1 MLRGERPSAHPGD
14 LLLGEASNVDLKC
27 SGTMKGSVASTSS
40 PHHPQPGKHPPG
52 APEERKVKERPKGRP
67 ISELGWTPEQ
77 TREARRQMARWDE
90 LWDDPSMDAYDEQP

>member
-1 MLRGERPSAHPGD
+1 M
-14 LLLGEASNVDLKC
+14 
-27 SGTMKGSVASTSS
+27 
-40 PHHPQPGKHPPG
+40 
-52 APEERKVKERPKGRP
+52 KERPKGRP